1 MYEATLIGIEV
12 LVMIPGIFVIGFI
25 LWWFKHDKEAFLQGK
40 QNTRKINVIVWS
52 AITALIILWVV
63 YIEIQAHDSSRIS
76 GNTETG
82 QIIEES
88 FF

>member
-1 MYEATLIGIEV
+1 MYEATLIGIEL

-25 LWWFKHDKEAFLQGK
+25 LWWFKHDKEANNSS
-40 QNTRKINVIVWS
+40 NTRKN
-52 AITALIILWVV
+52 TALIWGAICALILLWWV
-63 YIEIQAHDSSRIS
+63 YIEMQAHDSSRIQ

>member
-1 MYEATLIGIEV
+1 MYEATLIGIEL
-12 LVMIPGIFVIGFI
+12 LVVIPGFFVIGFI
-25 LWWFKHDKEAFLQGK
+25 LWWFKHDKEAS
-40 QNTRKINVIVWS
+40 NSSYARKNSALIWS
-52 AITALIILWVV
+52 AICALILIWWI
-63 YIEIQAHDSSRIS
+63 YIEMQAHDSSRIQ